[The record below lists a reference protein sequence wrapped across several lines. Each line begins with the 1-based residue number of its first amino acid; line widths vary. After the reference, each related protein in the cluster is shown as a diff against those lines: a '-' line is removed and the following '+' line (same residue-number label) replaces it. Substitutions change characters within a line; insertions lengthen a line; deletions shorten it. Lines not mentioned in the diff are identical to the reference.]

1 MGFNVMDIGQCLGS
15 SKKCIVCKYLGICR
29 VMVLQNESNIANTS
43 SSEQVETQEDV
54 CRHQLFHMLVVTLNL
69 KRSNI
74 FSLY

>member
-43 SSEQVETQEDV
+43 SSEQVETNSRSV
-54 CRHQLFHMLVVTLNL
+54 SSSVVSYVGRYF
-69 KRSNI
+69 KPKKV
-74 FSLY
+74 